1 MIKIL
6 VSVLT
11 RFVPRHRLH
20 SLSHWSI
27 LRIAFLWKGN
37 RFEDPI
43 SGNTYRKMLPY
54 GRLKPRPNALA
65 PHSLSLERHRTL
77 WLYLKR
83 ETDFFERPA
92 RLLHMAPEYCF
103 LNLFKKMENLD
114 YVTADLNSPW
124 ADHHFDVHDI
134 PFDENSFDVIMGNH
148 LLEHV
153 ENDLKTLQ
161 EFYRVMKPGGWGIF
175 QVPIDMTNPN
185 TEEDPTVTDPKERE
199 RLYWQ
204 SDHLRLYGYEAYV
217 RRLEEAG
224 FEVESINY
232 GDVLGEEL
240 VERYCL
246 GVERMMYVARKPK

>member
-1 MIKIL
+1 MVQL
-6 VSVLT
+6 VISVLT

-27 LRIAFLWKGN
+27 LRIAFLWRGN

-54 GRLKPRPNALA
+54 GRINSRPNALA

-77 WLYLKR
+77 WLYLKQ
-83 ETDFFERPA
+83 ETDFFNAPA

-103 LNLFKKMENLD
+103 LKLFKEMSHLD

-134 PFDENSFDVIMGNH
+134 PFEQDSFDVVMGNH

-153 ENDLKTLQ
+153 ENDLRTLQ

-175 QVPIDMTNPN
+175 QVPIDMNNPI
-185 TEEDPTVTDPKERE
+185 TEEDKAVTDPKERE

-204 SDHLRLYGYEAYV
+204 SDHLRLYGYKAYV
-217 RRLEEAG
+217 ERLEEAG
-224 FEVESINY
+224 FKVESINY

-240 VERYCL
+240 VTRYCL
-246 GVERMMYVARKPK
+246 GVERMIYLARKPK